1 MPAWDQGRYM
11 REFIP
16 TPRTSKLLKEL
27 AARRDEEEPGW
38 NTGPVTGDSYDQV
51 QLICLCMQLERELFD
66 AECRLLVALSK
77 PGSAD
82 E

>member
-16 TPRTSKLLKEL
+16 TPRTFKLLKEL
-27 AARRDEEEPGW
+27 NDRRDEEEPGW
-38 NTGPVTGDSYDQV
+38 NTGLAEGANLDEVA
-51 QLICLCMQLERELFD
+51 LISLCMQLERELFD
-66 AECRLLVALSK
+66 AECRLLVALNK